1 MRSDIYNDGR
11 MVVILHCRRL
21 WFHLRSYK
29 FLEKSKGKE
38 KIFEKTY
45 KMYNV

>member
-1 MRSDIYNDGR
+1 
-11 MVVILHCRRL
+11 MVLPCV
-21 WFHLRSYK
+21 SYK
-29 FLEKSKGKE
+29 FVGKKKEKE

>member
-1 MRSDIYNDGR
+1 MDVTIKNMES
-11 MVVILHCRRL
+11 VVIPESVNNMLY
-21 WFHLRSYK
+21 FITS
-29 FLEKSKGKE
+29 FLGKSKGKE